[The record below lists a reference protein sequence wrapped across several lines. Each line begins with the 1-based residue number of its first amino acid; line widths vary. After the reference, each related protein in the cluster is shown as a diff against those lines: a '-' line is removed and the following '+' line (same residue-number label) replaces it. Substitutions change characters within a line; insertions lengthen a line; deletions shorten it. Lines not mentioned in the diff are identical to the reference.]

1 MRRGRKRQFL
11 PHPIRGSAR
20 PSPRVVVQY
29 QTFAAADENAPAATG
44 HIDRIDSRGAVQ
56 HRTYKDLRRL
66 ATVDKHAGLSP
77 RSALAEQNAQKLKI
91 AGYAGCAD
99 K

>member
-1 MRRGRKRQFL
+1 MPRQ
-11 PHPIRGSAR
+11 PRATSTASIREVRSSTAR
-20 PSPRVVVQY
+20 M
-29 QTFAAADENAPAATG
+29 
-44 HIDRIDSRGAVQ
+44 VQ

>member
-1 MRRGRKRQFL
+1 
-11 PHPIRGSAR
+11 
-20 PSPRVVVQY
+20 VVQY

-66 ATVDKHAGLSP
+66 ATVD
-77 RSALAEQNAQKLKI
+77 
-91 AGYAGCAD
+91 
-99 K
+99 

>member
-1 MRRGRKRQFL
+1 
-11 PHPIRGSAR
+11 
-20 PSPRVVVQY
+20 VVQY